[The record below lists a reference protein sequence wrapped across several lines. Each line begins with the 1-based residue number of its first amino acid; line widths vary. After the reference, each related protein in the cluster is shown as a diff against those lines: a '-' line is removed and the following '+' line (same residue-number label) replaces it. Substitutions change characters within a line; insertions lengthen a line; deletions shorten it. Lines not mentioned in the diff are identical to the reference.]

1 MPCFDGICP
10 LSGILTR
17 CVVTPVLPCLSGYGH
32 NTVIS
37 PQTGR
42 IRQHD

>member
-17 CVVTPVLPCLSGYGH
+17 CVVTPVLPHSSGYGH